1 MSDPSTLEPRTAPSE
16 SAAQSSPAAPPQP
29 VPAAAPAS
37 PPAPPPAPAVTP
49 APPAEAPAPVAARP
63 EPEPV
68 EPAPAPEAQPAPGP
82 RAETKDAPQ
91 PYWNS
96 YFAGVVLGL
105 VLLTAF
111 VVTGRGLGASGAV
124 TRLAAHTVQK
134 TEAMVKGGTVAERD
148 TFARQ
153 NAYTAQYV
161 NDESDS
167 LDDFLLYMFVGVI
180 VGGFISGV
188 LARRASLST
197 SMGPHTNIRRRLLLA
212 TLGGFISAYG
222 ARLARGCT
230 SGQALTGGATLALGS
245 WAFMFAVFAGGYAL
259 AYFMRKEW
267 L

>member
-1 MSDPSTLEPRTAPSE
+1 MSEPSTLETAPAP
-16 SAAQSSPAAPPQP
+16 SAEPVAP
-29 VPAAAPAS
+29 VPVPPPPVEPGPPTPNAGPEAAAPAEPVAES
-37 PPAPPPAPAVTP
+37 PAPK
-49 APPAEAPAPVAARP
+49 
-63 EPEPV
+63 V
-68 EPAPAPEAQPAPGP
+68 EDRE
-82 RAETKDAPQ
+82 APQ

-96 YFAGVVLGL
+96 YAAGVVLGL
-105 VLLTAF
+105 VLLVAF

-134 TEAMVKGGTVAERD
+134 TEAMVKGGTTAELD
-148 TFARQ
+148 TYARH
-153 NAYTAQYV
+153 NAYTAQYI

-212 TLGGFISAYG
+212 TLGGFVSAYG